1 MLFFQILTLHL
12 WMKQRGLRRRI
23 FLCAFSK
30 RLKHDYLLT
39 LLPQPRRH
47 LLINEFIFF
56 SHIGGEETGV
66 PGGSGI
72 WCFGAAPSP
81 PLPSPPVPSP
91 PAPVPQPLSPA
102 RPCPLPRRV
111 PRPAAKLPGVFLT
124 SSPWLCP
131 ATRTCSWPPAS
142 SPPPQKSSWG
152 SGGNV
157 SGK

>member
-12 WMKQRGLRRRI
+12 WMKQRALRRRI

-81 PLPSPPVPSP
+81 PLSSRPLPSRPCPSALVPR
-91 PAPVPQPLSPA
+91 PAVSPA
-102 RPCPLPRRV
+102 RPCPPPRSQTSRCFPNFFPLALPCGSHTLL
-111 PRPAAKLPGVFLT
+111 APGLF
-124 SSPWLCP
+124 
-131 ATRTCSWPPAS
+131 S
-142 SPPPQKSSWG
+142 SPPKKSSWG